1 MQSVQ
6 LEFTDFSPAE
16 LTQQFGLSGLDP
28 GRTQVFT
35 ASWGHGQTSHQ
46 VRRCSTKE
54 YTAMSGTKNRNLH
67 MQLLK
72 REAGIDIIESQIPT
86 AKTASLETYQLYVH
100 YILEHLDNLM
110 NFYDSTHG
118 VMRFNNYRGK
128 QKARE
133 AMAAMITT
141 GGMKYDRR
149 KRKNKSRKR
158 RRRRRNKER
167 RQLFLPR
174 PGFQGFQQRPPPVA
188 P

>member
-1 MQSVQ
+1 VQSVQ

-54 YTAMSGTKNRNLH
+54 YNAMSGTKNRNLH

-141 GGMKYDRR
+141 GGMKYDRK
-149 KRKNKSRKR
+149 KRKNKSRKS